1 MRKWLKRIRG
11 AVGMGL
17 TWAIGWGFVGG
28 LLGVLWLAV
37 VETPATT
44 LAFALALFQ
53 AGALVGFILGGTFS
67 VVLAME
73 GRGRAF
79 DEISLLRFTIW
90 GAFGGLLMWAPLA
103 LTLVGAA
110 GWSVGGT
117 DLLELALTTT
127 VLALLGAG
135 SAAGT
140 LVLARRADDSALL
153 EHGVD
158 VADIGLTTE
167 EKRELLAG

>member
-1 MRKWLKRIRG
+1 
-11 AVGMGL
+11 
-17 TWAIGWGFVGG
+17 
-28 LLGVLWLAV
+28 
-37 VETPATT
+37 
-44 LAFALALFQ
+44 
-53 AGALVGFILGGTFS
+53 
-67 VVLAME
+67 ME